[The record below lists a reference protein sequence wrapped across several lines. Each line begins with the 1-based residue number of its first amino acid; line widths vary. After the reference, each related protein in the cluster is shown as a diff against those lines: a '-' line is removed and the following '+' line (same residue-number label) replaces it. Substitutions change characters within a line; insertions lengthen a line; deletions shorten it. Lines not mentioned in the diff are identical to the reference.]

1 MYGDDMYGNGSGLV
15 YRCVDRHVEA
25 GLGDRVA
32 IHFEGGPGGGRSV
45 SYARLQQ
52 EVARAAEAL
61 AELGTAEGDQVA
73 VRAAAT
79 PETVVAV
86 LACARIGAVPVPSD
100 GPSEPGAGGA
110 AGDVLAVRRRER
122 AGRAVG
128 ADTDCGCGC
137 TRPAEAGEGTE
148 GTEAAPAG
156 GSCAGASASRP
167 PRAGQPR
174 CGGPESGRTA
184 RAHPGP
190 VAPGRRRTGAAAPA
204 QLTVPVPARR
214 VVPAPEADVD
224 VYWSRFTD
232 GWGSGL
238 PEGVRGPLA
247 AGATQVIHTADPEG
261 LREEE
266 LWETVQRYGVSVLYT
281 TPEDIRT
288 LMLWGDELGTR
299 HDLSSL
305 RILGTVGARS
315 GTEGWIWYRDPDGA
329 DGLGAEDGGPGGAA
343 PWELR
348 TCSTPWAAPAP
359 GGRRRLYVV
368 R

>member
-32 IHFEGGPGGGRSV
+32 IHFEGGPGGGRSL
-45 SYARLQQ
+45 SYGCLRQ

-61 AELGTAEGDQVA
+61 AELGIVAGDQVA

-86 LACARIGAVPVPSD
+86 LACARLGAVPVPSAD
-100 GPSEPGAGGA
+100 PAEPGPGGA
-110 AGDVLAVRRRER
+110 AGDALAVRRRER
-122 AGRAVG
+122 AGRTGG
-128 ADTDCGCGC
+128 ADAGCGC
-137 TRPAEAGEGTE
+137 ARPVEAG
-148 GTEAAPAG
+148 AAAEEPAPG
-156 GSCAGASASRP
+156 GGCAGASPGRP

-174 CGGPESGRTA
+174 CCGPEAGRTA
-184 RAHPGP
+184 RVYQA
-190 VAPGRRRTGAAAPA
+190 AAGRRRPGAA
-204 QLTVPVPARR
+204 VPARHL
-214 VVPAPEADVD
+214 VPEPEPDVD

-261 LREEE
+261 LREED
-266 LWETVQRYGVSVLYT
+266 LWETVQKYGVSVLYT
-281 TPEDIRT
+281 SPEDIRT

-329 DGLGAEDGGPGGAA
+329 EGEGGEPDGSPK
-343 PWELR
+343 WELR